1 MGTIQNSINSTIGAV
16 AGITKTAAGA
26 ADNSESKELT
36 AAKKAFKRLN
46 DIKEAK
52 KRFKFELDKEDEQT
66 GGNNNG

>member
-1 MGTIQNSINSTIGAV
+1 MGTIQNSINSMIGAA

-52 KRFKFELDKEDEQT
+52 KKLKFELDKEDEQT

>member
-1 MGTIQNSINSTIGAV
+1 MGTIQNSINSMLGSVTGV
-16 AGITKTAAGA
+16 AKTSMSAG
-26 ADNSESKELT
+26 DNSESKELT

-52 KRFKFELDKEDEQT
+52 KKLKFELDKEDEQT

>member
-1 MGTIQNSINSTIGAV
+1 MGTIQNSINSMLGA
-16 AGITKTAAGA
+16 ATSATKTAVGA
-26 ADNSESKELT
+26 SDNSDSKELT

-52 KRFKFELDKEDEQT
+52 KKLKFELDKEDEQT